1 MLKLTAFCPPDQ
13 TDAVVSALREDPKV
27 YNVVR
32 LPGVDLETGG
42 DMVTAFVGDEAVDDL
57 LARLRAVREWQAT
70 ELSFIH
76 VDLIVRHD
84 LARLDPDGGDEDE
97 GGTIGLEMMQAR
109 AQEEARLSW
118 HYLTFMA
125 CAGLIA
131 ALGLVKD
138 MPILIVGAMSLSPD
152 LAPANA
158 VAVDLTVG
166 AFRRMGKALWTL
178 VAGLAVGMLVA
189 FVITLVLQALG
200 AVEMGI
206 DAVSDPM
213 TAYVTVVA
221 PMTVAVAVLAGVAA
235 MVAFVTDQGTTAVGV
250 AISVTT
256 IPAAA
261 YAGVALASG
270 EFSLAVEALRVLV
283 VNVVFLVLAQVV
295 TLAILRAWKKRKD
308 QRTAAAGSEGQ
319 ES

>member
-1 MLKLTAFCPPDQ
+1 M
-13 TDAVVSALREDPKV
+13 
-27 YNVVR
+27 
-32 LPGVDLETGG
+32 
-42 DMVTAFVGDEAVDDL
+42 
-57 LARLRAVREWQAT
+57 
-70 ELSFIH
+70 
-76 VDLIVRHD
+76 RHD
-84 LARLDPDGGDEDE
+84 LAQLDPDGSDGDED
-97 GGTIGLEMMQAR
+97 GTIGLEMMQAR
-109 AQEEARLSW
+109 AQEEAQLSW

-158 VAVDLTVG
+158 IAVDLTVG
-166 AFRRMGKALWTL
+166 AFRRMGRALWTL
-178 VAGLAVGMLVA
+178 FVGLTVGMLVA
-189 FVITLVLQALG
+189 FVITLALQALG
-200 AVEMGI
+200 VVEKGI
-206 DAVSDPM
+206 EAVSDPM
-213 TAYVTVVA
+213 VAYVTVVA
-221 PMTVAVAVLAGVAA
+221 PVTVVVAVLAGVAA

-270 EFSLAVEALRVLV
+270 EFSLALDALRVLI

-308 QRTAAAGSEGQ
+308 QRLAAAGSEG
-319 ES
+319 